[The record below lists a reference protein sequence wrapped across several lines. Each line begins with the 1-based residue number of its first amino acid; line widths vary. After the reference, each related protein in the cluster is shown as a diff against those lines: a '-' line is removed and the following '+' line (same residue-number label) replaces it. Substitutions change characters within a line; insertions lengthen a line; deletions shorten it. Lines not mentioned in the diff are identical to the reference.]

1 MAAAGQA
8 VRLAVVAD
16 LLTLDAESGGLQG
29 DKADVREGR
38 AIQSL
43 AKHNWWIL
51 TSMAS
56 MSAVEGNDRVKTEKV
71 TVLVPRV
78 ENRIEN
84 AALWGMQ
91 KVATFH
97 PSTSSQRA
105 CGAGVSPLFLAGD
118 LFHPEGPLCLQ
129 NIRAPPAE

>member
-29 DKADVREGR
+29 DKADVLEGR

-56 MSAVEGNDRVKTEKV
+56 MSAVEGNDRVKGEKV

-84 AALWGMQ
+84 AAPIGVCRNLQ
-91 KVATFH
+91 
-97 PSTSSQRA
+97 PSIYQPHLKERA
-105 CGAGVSPLFLAGD
+105 DRGFTPILAGD
-118 LFHPEGPLCLQ
+118 
-129 NIRAPPAE
+129 